1 MRIALTALLLLLAS
15 TTAFAAPASSH
26 WVELR
31 SPHFT
36 VFTESNQKD
45 ARRIASQFERMR
57 VVFRVL
63 LPDSNANV
71 GIITVIAVEDNQA
84 MRALEPAAWL
94 AKGQSPEYAY
104 LLSSPDKNY
113 IVLRLDAMDQE
124 HPFAS
129 IYHEYTHLVNSKSP
143 WIPLWLNE
151 GEAEFYA
158 NTDIGKTEVR
168 YGQPSSTDIVY
179 LRGAKLLPLLTL
191 LAIDSS
197 SPSYHDEDKTSIFYK
212 ESWALH
218 HMLRS
223 MDSQNKTH
231 RLRDYSVNLIQGQ
244 DSVTA
249 ARNAFGNLD
258 TLQQQLESYIKL
270 EKFSLFQISV
280 ETPVDESTFIIRTHT
295 AAAID
300 ADAVRADVLAQIG
313 RTDEALEL
321 VSRTLRDDPQNPLAS
336 EVMGSIQFT
345 KGDVPA
351 ALKWYDKAAELNPQ
365 DHLDFYYAAILELKQ
380 GESNHDPKVE
390 ADLRKAI
397 QLEPTFAPAYD
408 ALANLYCSRHEN
420 LVEAHKLN
428 TRAIELDP
436 GNITYLIDDAS
447 IFMVQ
452 HENDNALVVLKTAEQ
467 LAKTSEQLGLVH
479 AELEKIKASKSQ
491 GPRTY

>member
-1 MRIALTALLLLLAS
+1 
-15 TTAFAAPASSH
+15 
-26 WVELR
+26 
-31 SPHFT
+31 
-36 VFTESNQKD
+36 
-45 ARRIASQFERMR
+45 
-57 VVFRVL
+57 
-63 LPDSNANV
+63 
-71 GIITVIAVEDNQA
+71 
-84 MRALEPAAWL
+84 
-94 AKGQSPEYAY
+94 
-104 LLSSPDKNY
+104 
-113 IVLRLDAMDQE
+113 
-124 HPFAS
+124 
-129 IYHEYTHLVNSKSP
+129 
-143 WIPLWLNE
+143 
-151 GEAEFYA
+151 
-158 NTDIGKTEVR
+158 
-168 YGQPSSTDIVY
+168 
-179 LRGAKLLPLLTL
+179 
-191 LAIDSS
+191 
-197 SPSYHDEDKTSIFYK
+197 
-212 ESWALH
+212 
-218 HMLRS
+218 
-223 MDSQNKTH
+223 
-231 RLRDYSVNLIQGQ
+231 
-244 DSVTA
+244 
-249 ARNAFGNLD
+249 
-258 TLQQQLESYIKL
+258 
-270 EKFSLFQISV
+270 
-280 ETPVDESTFIIRTHT
+280 
-295 AAAID
+295 
-300 ADAVRADVLAQIG
+300 VLAQIG